1 MAAFL
6 SWWERWSAWDGRF
19 VVLALAL
26 PVLQLPGA
34 AGSAG
39 VVASNGGRERDRTG
53 QARTLNRPPT
63 MERMTM
69 AKMETTMLCV
79 VCVSDVREGD
89 VGD

>member
-1 MAAFL
+1 
-6 SWWERWSAWDGRF
+6 
-19 VVLALAL
+19 
-26 PVLQLPGA
+26 
-34 AGSAG
+34 
-39 VVASNGGRERDRTG
+39 
-53 QARTLNRPPT
+53 